1 MILRKCGMLSL
12 ACLALLLAACMVPE
26 KFTAE
31 YEIKPSGDYSFVYD
45 GTMVNALS
53 RMAKREAAEKG
64 QPVPDVR
71 EMEEVVGVFKID
83 PRVTEFKEA
92 GDDVYT
98 VKMEE
103 KGNIKELGSSYFL
116 EQKLDYWTLAYNA
129 QDNTVTLTVSPLKG
143 EDLKEV
149 NIKVEGEF
157 KIHTDCEIVSSSV
170 ELDKS
175 LLGFLFDNT
184 YSFKINN
191 DSFAGVTVV
200 MKLE

>member
-1 MILRKCGMLSL
+1 MFKKCVTPVLVGMI
-12 ACLALLLAACMVPE
+12 LLLAACMVPE

-170 ELDKS
+170 EPCRAGS
-175 LLGFLFDNT
+175 LNAQKDAIVKRPFRHSGAPIRF
-184 YSFKINN
+184 
-191 DSFAGVTVV
+191 
-200 MKLE
+200 

>member
-1 MILRKCGMLSL
+1 MLKKCMTPAL
-12 ACLALLLAACMVPE
+12 AGLMLLLAACMVPE

-31 YEIKPSGDYSFVYD
+31 YEIKPSGEYSFKYE

-64 QPVPDVR
+64 QPVPDAQQ
-71 EMEEVVGVFKID
+71 MEEVVGLFKVD

-103 KGNIKELGSSYFL
+103 KGNIKEQGDSYFL

-129 QDNTVTLTVSPLKG
+129 EDNTVTLTVSPLKG

-149 NIKVEGEF
+149 NVNVDGEF

-170 ELDKS
+170 ELDKN
-175 LLGFLFDNT
+175 LLGFLFGNT

-191 DSFAGVTVV
+191 DSFKGVTVV